1 MIALTRLNGEVL
13 HLNVFQIEALDAIP
27 ETRITLA
34 SGRMVY
40 VRERPDEVMTRTR
53 AWWRGMVLGQE
64 EGGS

>member
-1 MIALTRLNGEVL
+1 MIALTRLNGEIL

-40 VRERPDEVMTRTR
+40 VRERPDEVMVRTR
-53 AWWRGMVLGQE
+53 AWWRGMVQGQE
-64 EGGS
+64 GEGT